1 MALRYWQLCRIWGT
15 QAAAVGDEAAVELFS
30 MACHSPSVIYVLGY
44 PDFEPLL
51 AERITAFREKHEP
64 QRAKLVPPHLTLV
77 FGVKEEHLQAV
88 AKRVEDVS
96 RQTQIFSIAFDA
108 TTIDF
113 DPFEQKY
120 KIFLL
125 CGKGRKQISALH
137 NQLYEADYRR
147 ELVSSQPF
155 RPHMTIATYDK
166 NEDIM
171 RVDVSEAGSLPIYGR
186 LRGLALV
193 RFADGKLETLKTVPF
208 FG

>member
-1 MALRYWQLCRIWGT
+1 
-15 QAAAVGDEAAVELFS
+15 
-30 MACHSPSVIYVLGY
+30 MACHPPSVIYVLGY

-51 AERITAFREKHEP
+51 AERIAAFREKHEP
-64 QRAKLVPPHLTLV
+64 RRAKLVPPHLTLV

-96 RQTQIFSIAFDA
+96 RQTQVFSIAFDA
-108 TTIDF
+108 TTVDF

-125 CGKGRKQISALH
+125 CGEGCEQISALH

-147 ELVSSQPF
+147 ELVSSPPF

-186 LRGLALV
+186 LRGLEIV
-193 RFADGKLETLKTVPF
+193 RFADGTLETLKTVPF